1 MTGAAGRPPVTPEAE
16 TPVREP
22 APSGR
27 PSPGPSPPAVAATH
41 TLHRRV
47 WHVVGGLAVLA
58 PYAAGL
64 VERDTYAAALA
75 CGVAVLLGTDLV
87 RLRHPAVNAFFSSR
101 LRRLLLPRDV
111 TGLNGTTYF
120 LAGILAAVLLF
131 PPPVAVAAALF
142 LIVGDFAA
150 GVVGRAI
157 GRTRLHPGGKS
168 LEGSAACF
176 VAGVLVAFPVVG
188 WAGAAVGALAATVVE
203 FADLPL
209 DDNLLIP
216 PLSGAVLLL
225 VHR

>member
-1 MTGAAGRPPVTPEAE
+1 MINATCTWASSTASIKVD
-16 TPVREP
+16 VRVSYI
-22 APSGR
+22 A
-27 PSPGPSPPAVAATH
+27 
-41 TLHRRV
+41 
-47 WHVVGGLAVLA
+47 
-58 PYAAGL
+58 
-64 VERDTYAAALA
+64 
-75 CGVAVLLGTDLV
+75 
-87 RLRHPAVNAFFSSR
+87 AVNAFFSRR
-101 LRRLLLPRDV
+101 LRRLLLPRDL

-142 LIVGDFAA
+142 LVVGDFAA

-176 VAGVLVAFPVVG
+176 VAGVLVAFPLVG